1 MTRTISSFEREILE
15 FTTHQAQSKTKSE
28 RSGLREFSEKMYK
41 GVIHWTKG
49 AEWRVF
55 FFHLKQYTF
64 SAQDIVDNFTV
75 KH

>member
-1 MTRTISSFEREILE
+1 MPRTISSFEREILE

-49 AEWRVF
+49 AEWIVLF
-55 FFHLKQYTF
+55 SHLKQYTF

>member
-1 MTRTISSFEREILE
+1 MPRTISSFEREILE

-41 GVIHWTKG
+41 GVIHWTKR

-55 FFHLKQYTF
+55 FFRLKQYTF
-64 SAQDIVDNFTV
+64 SAQDIVDNFTL